1 MDLGLQGKRALVT
14 GGTHGIG
21 LSIARRLGAEGC
33 RVAVCSRT
41 KERVNSTLQE
51 LRTSRIDCL
60 GLTADVASEEDIQ
73 RVTSTIERSWGGID
87 ILINNA
93 GGGGRWGLE
102 DVVAT
107 PENVWRE
114 VYDKNAFAAIRFI
127 RRVVPHM
134 RANHWGR
141 VVTITSIHGVAGGGR
156 PWFNMAK
163 TAQTALMKN
172 LARNRD
178 LVRDGIT
185 FNSIAPGGI
194 QIPDTGWD
202 QEARQDPEAFKT
214 KLDRDFPL
222 GRLGTPE
229 EVADV
234 VAFVCS
240 VRASLVNGASIL
252 VDGGECSAF

>member
-41 KERVNSTLQE
+41 IERVNATLHE
-51 LRTSRIDCL
+51 LRTNKIECL
-60 GLTADVASEEDIQ
+60 GETADVASEEDIR
-73 RVTSTIERSWGGID
+73 RVMTAIEHSWGGID
-87 ILINNA
+87 ILVNNA

-102 DVVAT
+102 DVIAT
-107 PENVWRE
+107 PENIWRE

-127 RRVVPHM
+127 RRAVPHM

-141 VVTITSIHGVAGGGR
+141 IVTITSIHGVAGGGR

-185 FNSIAPGGI
+185 FNSVAPGAI

-202 QEARQDPEAFKT
+202 EEARQDPEAFKAR
-214 KLDRDFPL
+214 LDKDFPL

-240 VRASLVNGASIL
+240 VRASLLNGATIL
-252 VDGGECSAF
+252 VDGGESPAF

>member
-51 LRTSRIDCL
+51 LRAGKIDCL

-73 RVTSTIERSWGGID
+73 RVVSTIEQSWGGVD
-87 ILINNA
+87 ILVNNA

-127 RRVVPHM
+127 RRVVPQM

-141 VVTITSIHGVAGGGR
+141 IVTITSIHGVAGGGR

-172 LARNRD
+172 LAMNRD

-185 FNSIAPGGI
+185 FNSIAPGAI

-202 QEARQDPEAFKT
+202 QEAKRDPEAFKL
-214 KLDRDFPL
+214 KVDKDFPL

>member
-1 MDLGLQGKRALVT
+1 MDFGLRGKRALVT

-41 KERVNSTLQE
+41 MERVNSTLHE
-51 LRTSRIDCL
+51 LRTNKIDCL
-60 GLTADVASEEDIQ
+60 GVTADVAGEDDVQ
-73 RVTSTIERSWGGID
+73 RVMTTIEHSWGGID
-87 ILINNA
+87 ILVNNA
-93 GGGGRWGLE
+93 GGGGRWGTE
-102 DVVAT
+102 DVIAT
-107 PENVWRE
+107 PEAVWRE

-127 RRVVPHM
+127 RRALPHM
-134 RANHWGR
+134 RASHWGR
-141 VVTITSIHGVAGGGR
+141 IITITSIYGVAAGGR

-178 LVRDGIT
+178 FARDGIT
-185 FNSIAPGGI
+185 FNSVAPGAI

-202 QEARQDPEAFKT
+202 HEAKKDPEAFKI
-214 KLDRDFPL
+214 KLDTDFPL

-240 VRASLVNGASIL
+240 VRASLLNGATIL
-252 VDGGECSAF
+252 VDGGESPVF

>member
-41 KERVNSTLQE
+41 IDRVNATLHE
-51 LRTSRIDCL
+51 LKTKKIDCL
-60 GLTADVASEEDIQ
+60 GVTADVASEEDIQ
-73 RVTSTIERSWGGID
+73 RVMTAIERSWGGID
-87 ILINNA
+87 ILVNNA

-102 DVVAT
+102 DVIAT
-107 PENVWRE
+107 PENIWRE

-127 RRVVPHM
+127 RRAVPHM

-141 VVTITSIHGVAGGGR
+141 IVTITSIHGVAGGGR

-172 LARNRD
+172 LARNRE

-185 FNSIAPGGI
+185 FNSVAPGAI

-202 QEARQDPEAFKT
+202 QEARQDPEAFKA
-214 KLDRDFPL
+214 KLDKDFPL

-240 VRASLVNGASIL
+240 VHASLLNGATIL
-252 VDGGECSAF
+252 VDGGESPAF

>member
-1 MDLGLQGKRALVT
+1 MDFGIQGKRALVT
-14 GGTHGIG
+14 GGTHGMG
-21 LSIARRLGAEGC
+21 LSIARRLGTEGC

-41 KERVNSTLQE
+41 IDRVNSTLQE
-51 LRTSRIDCL
+51 LRANDIDCL
-60 GLTADVASEEDIQ
+60 GMTADVACEGDVMRVMDAIEDG
-73 RVTSTIERSWGGID
+73 WGGID
-87 ILINNA
+87 ILVNNA

-102 DVVAT
+102 DVIAT
-107 PENVWRE
+107 PEAVWRE
-114 VYDKNAFAAIRFI
+114 VYDKNAFAAIRFL
-127 RRVVPHM
+127 RRAVPHM

-141 VVTITSIHGVAGGGR
+141 IITITSTYGVSGGGR

-163 TAQTALMKN
+163 TAQTVLMKN
-172 LARNRD
+172 LARNPD

-185 FNSIAPGGI
+185 FNSVAPGAI

-202 QEARQDPEAFKT
+202 HEARQDPEIFRA
-214 KLDRDFPL
+214 KLAKDFPL

-240 VRASLVNGASIL
+240 VSASLLNGATIL
-252 VDGGECSAF
+252 VDGGESSVF

>member
-1 MDLGLQGKRALVT
+1 MEFGLQGKRALVT

-41 KERVNSTLQE
+41 TDRVRSTLQE
-51 LRTSRIDCL
+51 LRTSEIDCL
-60 GLTADVASEEDIQ
+60 GVTADVTREEDIQ
-73 RVTSTIERSWGGID
+73 RVMTAIEDSWGGID
-87 ILINNA
+87 ILVNNA

-102 DVVAT
+102 DVITT
-107 PENVWRE
+107 PEVVWRE

-127 RRVVPHM
+127 RRAVPHM
-134 RANHWGR
+134 RLNHWGR
-141 VVTITSIHGVAGGGR
+141 IITITSIYGVSGGGR

-185 FNSIAPGGI
+185 FNSVAPGAI
-194 QIPDTGWD
+194 QIPDTCWD
-202 QEARQDPEAFKT
+202 HEARQDPEAFKI
-214 KLDRDFPL
+214 KLDKDFPL

-240 VRASLVNGASIL
+240 MRASLINGATIL
-252 VDGGECSAF
+252 VDGGESPVF

>member
-60 GLTADVASEEDIQ
+60 GVTADVASEEDIQ
-73 RVTSTIERSWGGID
+73 RVISTIEHSWGGID

-127 RRVVPHM
+127 RRAVPHM
-134 RANHWGR
+134 RVNRWGR

-202 QEARQDPEAFKT
+202 QEAKQDPEAFRT
-214 KLDRDFPL
+214 KLDKDFPL

-240 VRASLVNGASIL
+240 VHASLVNGASIL
-252 VDGGECSAF
+252 VDGGESSAF

>member
-1 MDLGLQGKRALVT
+1 MDFGLQGKRALVT

-41 KERVNSTLQE
+41 KERVNSTVQE
-51 LRTSRIDCL
+51 LRASKIDCL

-73 RVTSTIERSWGGID
+73 RVTSTIEHSWGGID
-87 ILINNA
+87 ILVNNA

-102 DVVAT
+102 DVMAT
-107 PENVWRE
+107 PEDVWRE

-127 RRVVPHM
+127 RRAVPHM

-141 VVTITSIHGVAGGGR
+141 IITITSIHGVAGGGR

-185 FNSIAPGGI
+185 FNSIAPGAI

-202 QEARQDPEAFKT
+202 QEAKQDPEAFKM
-214 KLDRDFPL
+214 KLDNQFPL

-252 VDGGECSAF
+252 VDGGESSAF

>member
-1 MDLGLQGKRALVT
+1 MDFGLQGKRALVT

-21 LSIARRLGAEGC
+21 LSIARRLGSEGC
-33 RVAVCSRT
+33 RVAICSRT
-41 KERVNSTLQE
+41 TDRVNSTLQE
-51 LRTSRIDCL
+51 LRTNNIDCL
-60 GLTADVASEEDIQ
+60 GVTADVASEEDIQ
-73 RVTSTIERSWGGID
+73 QVMSTIERSWGGID
-87 ILINNA
+87 ILVNNA

-102 DVVAT
+102 DVIAT
-107 PENVWRE
+107 PEVVWRE

-127 RRVVPHM
+127 RRAVPHM
-134 RANHWGR
+134 QVNHWGR
-141 VVTITSIHGVAGGGR
+141 IITITSIHGVASGGR

-163 TAQTALMKN
+163 TAQTVLMKN
-172 LARNRD
+172 LARNRH

-185 FNSIAPGGI
+185 FNSVAPGAI

-202 QEARQDPEAFKT
+202 YEAKQDPEAFKI
-214 KLDRDFPL
+214 KLDKDFPL

-240 VRASLVNGASIL
+240 VRASLLNGATIL
-252 VDGGECSAF
+252 VDGGESPAF